1 MEFKSFLD
9 EDEDKTDKKPRNLNF
24 SIGVSSSGFNLE
36 HLRKS
41 VLKQGDLLK
50 FSFNMNERKE

>member
-1 MEFKSFLD
+1 MEFKSLLD

-36 HLRKS
+36 FLRKS
-41 VLKQGDLLK
+41 VLKQGD
-50 FSFNMNERKE
+50 